1 MVGKT
6 VSVRLDNKTYKKLQ
20 EIKMARGL
28 NESDAV
34 RQSILGAVIV
44 PTGDSAQLSKE
55 FCRIRVLLEKET
67 CDEELKQEVKRVC
80 QSIADVLRRAES
92 LITYLNG

>member
-6 VSVRLDNKTYKKLQ
+6 VSVRLDNETYKKLQ

-80 QSIADVLRRAES
+80 QSIADVLQRAES